1 MWGKAYC
8 AWAIGRA
15 DYLGN
20 NHGKSEVNRMHN
32 TDSRDA
38 IGQFLFISDAMQSV
52 DLTIV
57 AASPTISSILPA
69 IELYK
74 AGLTPRIVISGA
86 GTMADGLVEWQGY
99 RDYAL
104 AQGVAEADVL
114 VEKYAT
120 NTKENMALSAKL
132 VASTG
137 EGWNKIRSVAL
148 CAKPFHMRRVLMT
161 ARQHLP
167 NGLHFIALPPK
178 HSGDLSRETWWK
190 SDLGRTRIF
199 EELGRIS
206 TYALSGDIS
215 GL

>member
-1 MWGKAYC
+1 MRKNDTRN
-8 AWAIGRA
+8 AIG
-15 DYLGN
+15 
-20 NHGKSEVNRMHN
+20 E
-32 TDSRDA
+32 
-38 IGQFLFISDAMQSV
+38 FLFISDVVQPV

-69 IELYK
+69 IELYT

-86 GTMADGLVEWQGY
+86 GTMTDGLTEWQGY

-104 AQGVAEADVL
+104 AQGVAEADLL
-114 VEKYAT
+114 VEKCAT
-120 NTKENMALSAKL
+120 NTKENMTLSADL

-137 EGWNKIRSVAL
+137 EGWRNIQSVAL

-167 NGLHFIALPPK
+167 EGLHLVVLPPQ

-190 SDLGRTRIF
+190 TDFGRTRIL

-206 TYALSGDIS
+206 TYALKGDI
-215 GL
+215 GGF

>member
-1 MWGKAYC
+1 
-8 AWAIGRA
+8 
-15 DYLGN
+15 
-20 NHGKSEVNRMHN
+20 MHN
-32 TDSRDA
+32 NDTRDA
-38 IGQFLFISDAMQSV
+38 IGQFLFISDVVQSV

-57 AASPTISSILPA
+57 AASPTISSISPA

-86 GTMADGLVEWQGY
+86 GTMVDGIVEWQGY

-104 AQGVAEADVL
+104 AQGVAEADLL
-114 VEKYAT
+114 VEKCAT
-120 NTKENMALSAKL
+120 NTMENLTLSAEL

-137 EGWNKIRSVAL
+137 EGWRNIQSVAL

-167 NGLHFIALPPK
+167 EGLHLVVLPPQN
-178 HSGDLSRETWWK
+178 SGDLSRETWWK
-190 SDLGRTRIF
+190 SDFGRTRIL

-206 TYALSGDIS
+206 TYALRGDI
-215 GL
+215 GGF